1 MVILQASGKD
11 LPESRIARLKDL
23 TGRATAYLTSADGES
38 RAGRMALI
46 AFSIRVFS
54 AAIAF
59 ISQIILARIM
69 GEHEYGI
76 FVFVWV
82 LVILIG
88 NLSCLG
94 FHSAQIRFLPQFE
107 ADNDYDRVRG
117 LAITARL
124 FALLSS
130 TTVALTGYAA
140 LQIFSGLVEN
150 YYLVPLFIALFILP
164 MIALGDTMEG
174 TARANSWAFVALS
187 PTYIIR
193 PTLILVFM
201 LLAVHYGQPKT
212 AQTAMVASLAATY
225 VTTIG
230 QFFNIKWRLRRRY
243 EKGPVQIEFGQWF
256 RVALPIFLIEGF
268 GFLLTNSDTVV
279 TGLFLEPADVGIYF
293 AASKTMALVQ
303 FVYFSVKAASA
314 PRFSAL
320 YGAGE
325 HAELSRFAG
334 QTVRWAF
341 WPALAVGLVMLL
353 AGHFLL
359 SMFGSGFTA
368 GYPVMVI
375 LFFGILAKAS
385 VGPGEVLLTMAG
397 EQTLCVKLY
406 AFALAANIG
415 LNIVLVPLYGIEG
428 AAFAAA
434 GAMFIEAALLHITVR
449 RKLSIVLFAFARPD
463 GVRAVTRDAQQ

>member
-1 MVILQASGKD
+1 MAILQASEKD
-11 LPESRIARLKDL
+11 LPENRVARVRDL
-23 TGRATAYLTSADGES
+23 ARRAAAYLTSSDGDG

-46 AFSIRVFS
+46 AFFIRVCS

-59 ISQIILARIM
+59 VSQIILARIM

-107 ADNDYDRVRG
+107 ADNDFDRVRG
-117 LAITARL
+117 LAITARI

-130 TTVALTGYAA
+130 SVIALLGYAG
-140 LQIFSGLVEN
+140 LQLFGGLVQG
-150 YYLVPLFIALFILP
+150 YYLVPLFIALCILP
-164 MIALGDTMEG
+164 MVALGDTMEG

-193 PTLILVFM
+193 PTLILLFM
-201 LLAVHYGQPKT
+201 LAAVWYGAP
-212 AQTAMVASLAATY
+212 QTAETAMLASLAATY

-230 QFFNIKWRLRRRY
+230 QFFNIKWRLTRRY
-243 EKGPVQIEFGQWF
+243 EKGPVQIDFGQWF

-279 TGLFLEPADVGIYF
+279 TGLFLAPTEVGIYY

-314 PRFSAL
+314 PRISAL
-320 YGAGE
+320 YGAGN

-341 WPALAVGLVMLL
+341 WPALVVGLVMLA
-353 AGHFLL
+353 AGQFLL
-359 SMFGSGFTA
+359 GMFGPGFTS
-368 GYPVMVI
+368 GYTVMVI

-397 EQTLCVKLY
+397 QQMLCVKLY
-406 AFALAANIG
+406 AVALAVNIG
-415 LNIVLVPLYGIEG
+415 LNILLLPLYGIEG
-428 AAFAAA
+428 AALAAA
-434 GAMFIEAALLHITVR
+434 GAMAVEAVLLHVAVR
-449 RKLSIVLFAFARPD
+449 RKLNIVLFAFARPD
-463 GVRAVTRDAQQ
+463 GAQGAARDA

>member
-1 MVILQASGKD
+1 MAILQASAKD
-11 LPESRIARLKDL
+11 LPENRIARLKTL
-23 TGRATAYLTSADGES
+23 AGKAAAYLASEDGS
-38 RAGRMALI
+38 GRAGRMALI
-46 AFSIRVFS
+46 AFFIRVFS

-59 ISQIILARIM
+59 VSQIILARIM

-107 ADNDYDRVRG
+107 ADNDFERVRG
-117 LAITARL
+117 LAITARI
-124 FALLSS
+124 FALISS
-130 TTVALTGYAA
+130 TTVALVGFVA
-140 LQIFSGLVEN
+140 LKLFGNAVQS
-150 YYLVPLFIALFILP
+150 YYLVPLFVALCILP

-201 LLAVHYGQPKT
+201 LLAVWYGAP
-212 AQTAMVASLAATY
+212 QTAETAMLTSLAATY

-230 QFFNIKWRLRRRY
+230 QFFNIKWRLHRRY
-243 EKGPVQIEFGQWF
+243 EKGPIHVEFGAWF

-279 TGLFLEPADVGIYF
+279 TGLFLEPAQVGIYF

-341 WPALAVGLVMLL
+341 WPALGVGLVMLA

-359 SMFGSGFTA
+359 SMFGAGFTS
-368 GYPVMVI
+368 GYSVMVI

-397 EQTLCVKLY
+397 EQALCVKLY

-415 LNIVLVPLYGIEG
+415 LNVILVPLYGIEG

-434 GAMFIEAALLHITVR
+434 GAMFIEAILLHVTVR

-463 GVRAVTRDAQQ
+463 GMQGAVEDTSK

>member
-1 MVILQASGKD
+1 MTLLQASEKD
-11 LPESRIARLKDL
+11 LPETGSGGLKGL
-23 TGRATAYLTSADGES
+23 LGKAYELLTSSDGDG
-38 RAGRMALI
+38 RAGRNALI
-46 AFSIRVFS
+46 AFMIRVVS

-59 ISQIILARIM
+59 ISQIIMARMM
-69 GEHEYGI
+69 GQHEYGI

-107 ADNDYDRVRG
+107 AVNDVERIRG
-117 LAITARL
+117 LTATARL
-124 FALLSS
+124 FALMSS
-130 TTVALTGYAA
+130 TGVLLVGLVALHFAE
-140 LQIFSGLVEN
+140 GLIES
-150 YYLVPLFIALFILP
+150 YYVMPLYIALFILP

-279 TGLFLEPADVGIYF
+279 TGLFLEPAEVGIYF

-320 YGAGE
+320 YGSGE

-353 AGHFLL
+353 TGQFLL
-359 SMFGSGFTA
+359 SMFGAGFAA

-415 LNIVLVPLYGIEG
+415 LNIILVPLYGIEG

-434 GAMFIEAALLHITVR
+434 GAMFIEAILLHVTVR
-449 RKLSIVLFAFARPD
+449 HKLSIVLFAFARPD
-463 GVRAVTRDAQQ
+463 GPQGAVEDTSK

>member
-1 MVILQASGKD
+1 MAILQASQKD
-11 LPESRIARLKDL
+11 LPENRIARLKTL
-23 TGRATAYLTSADGES
+23 AGKAMTYLTAEDGAG

-46 AFSIRVFS
+46 AFFIRVLS

-117 LAITARL
+117 LAITARI

-130 TTVALTGYAA
+130 TTVALIGFAA
-140 LQIFSGLVEN
+140 LKLFGGAVQT
-150 YYLVPLFIALFILP
+150 YYLVPLFIALCILP

-201 LLAVHYGQPKT
+201 LLAVWYGAPQT
-212 AQTAMVASLAATY
+212 AETAMVTSLAATY

-230 QFFNIKWRLRRRY
+230 QFFNIKWRLHRRY
-243 EKGPVQIEFGQWF
+243 EKGPIHIEFRAWF

-279 TGLFLEPADVGIYF
+279 TGLFLEPTQVGIYF

-341 WPALAVGLVMLL
+341 WPALGVGLVMLA

-359 SMFGSGFTA
+359 GMFGAGFTS
-368 GYPVMVI
+368 GYSVMVI

-406 AFALAANIG
+406 AFALAVNIG
-415 LNIVLVPLYGIEG
+415 LNIILVPLYGIEG

-434 GAMFIEAALLHITVR
+434 GAMCVEAILLHVTVR

-463 GVRAVTRDAQQ
+463 GMQGAVEDISK

>member
-1 MVILQASGKD
+1 MAILQASAKD
-11 LPESRIARLKDL
+11 LPENRIARLKTL
-23 TGRATAYLTSADGES
+23 AGKAAAYLASEDGAG

-46 AFSIRVFS
+46 AFFIRVFS

-59 ISQIILARIM
+59 VSQIILARIM

-107 ADNDYDRVRG
+107 ADNDFERVRG
-117 LAITARL
+117 LAITARI
-124 FALLSS
+124 FALVSS
-130 TTVALTGYAA
+130 TAVALVGFVA
-140 LQIFSGLVEN
+140 LKLFGDAVQS
-150 YYLVPLFIALFILP
+150 YYLVPLFIALCILP

-193 PTLILVFM
+193 PTLILAFM
-201 LLAVHYGQPKT
+201 LLAVWYGAP
-212 AQTAMVASLAATY
+212 QTAETAMLTSLAATY
-225 VTTIG
+225 VTTIV
-230 QFFNIKWRLRRRY
+230 QFFNIKWRLHRRY
-243 EKGPVQIEFGQWF
+243 EKGPIHVEFGAWF

-268 GFLLTNSDTVV
+268 GFLLTNSDTIV
-279 TGLFLEPADVGIYF
+279 TGLFLEPAQVGIYF

-341 WPALAVGLVMLL
+341 WPALGVGLVMLA

-359 SMFGSGFTA
+359 SMFGAGFTS
-368 GYPVMVI
+368 GYSVMVI

-397 EQTLCVKLY
+397 EQALCVKLY

-415 LNIVLVPLYGIEG
+415 LNVILVPLYGIEG

-434 GAMFIEAALLHITVR
+434 GAMFIEAILLHVTVR
-449 RKLSIVLFAFARPD
+449 LKLSIVLFAFARPD
-463 GVRAVTRDAQQ
+463 GMQGAVEDTSK